1 MTTRRRPVEAWRKPA
16 TCGFAVPELP
26 SGRESFSPDASYYD
40 GPLPADDM
48 DYVQGAPTFA
58 VEVRGK
64 ADYGKAA
71 MAARRADYFQAGT
84 LVVWDID
91 PRVRRILSYRAT
103 TPGQPVTFHEGQTA
117 DAEPAVPGWRIVV
130 DDVFA

>member
-1 MTTRRRPVEAWRKPA
+1 MPRT
-16 TCGFAVPELP
+16 
-26 SGRESFSPDASYYD
+26 YD

-48 DYVQGAPTFA
+48 NFVQGAPTFA
-58 VEVRGK
+58 VEVRSK
-64 ADYGKAA
+64 AD
-71 MAARRADYFQAGT
+71 DFQAGT

-117 DAEPAVPGWRIVV
+117 DAEPAVPGWRMVV
-130 DDVFA
+130 HDVFA